1 MHLSAS
7 VDKNKTTAYCVI
19 QESIT
24 ETDLNILLAV
34 TAPLLFLLSS
44 LWFQHRVPMWVFAYA
59 V

>member
-19 QESIT
+19 QESTT
-24 ETDLNILLAV
+24 ETDLNILLPV
-34 TAPLLFLLSS
+34 TAPLVSFLSS
-44 LWFQHRVPMWVFAYA
+44 LWFQHRVPMWVFTYA